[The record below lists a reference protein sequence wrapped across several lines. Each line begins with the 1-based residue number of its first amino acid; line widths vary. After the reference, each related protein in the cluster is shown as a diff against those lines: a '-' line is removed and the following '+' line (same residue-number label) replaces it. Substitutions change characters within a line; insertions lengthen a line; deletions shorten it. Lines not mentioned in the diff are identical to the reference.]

1 VFSILELFNATLSLN
16 NDLFKLN
23 SLVGICTLA
32 LLNGPGIQLN
42 TSAARFGVFTG
53 ADA

>member
-1 VFSILELFNATLSLN
+1 LN
-16 NDLFKLN
+16 KDLFKLN
-23 SLVGICTLA
+23 SLAGICTLE

-42 TSAARFGVFTG
+42 TSAASFAVFTG